1 MTKAIIFDLD
11 GLLADTEKLSYQ
23 IRANLMK
30 EYDIEFSLVDYVEN
44 ISGRPMHDSTDRL
57 IEMTKIP
64 LSKEEVM
71 RRLIDDG
78 YSKMEYGIEMKFS
91 AKEIV
96 EYFKDKGYKLALAT
110 SSNFER
116 AKRILKKGEIF
127 EYFDE
132 YVTFDD
138 VTKGKPDPEVF
149 LKAAEKLREKPEDCL
164 VLEDSEFGIEAAS
177 RAGIPVICI
186 PDMKE
191 PSKQY
196 LDKTYMVLDNLL
208 ELKKFY

>member
-1 MTKAIIFDLD
+1 MTKAFIFDLD
-11 GLLADTEKLSYQ
+11 GLLADTEKISYQ
-23 IRANLMK
+23 IRTNLLK
-30 EYDIEFSLVDYVEN
+30 EYGIEFSLTDYVEN

-64 LSKEEVM
+64 LSKEEIM
-71 RRLIDDG
+71 NRLKEDG
-78 YSKMEYGIEMKFS
+78 YSKTLEGVEMKFG
-91 AKEIV
+91 AKEIL
-96 EYFKDKGYKLALAT
+96 EYFKGKGYKTALAT

-116 AKRILKKGEIF
+116 AKIILEQGEIF
-127 EYFDE
+127 NLFDQ

-149 LKAAEKLREKPEDCL
+149 LKAAEKLGEKPEDCL

-177 RAGIPVICI
+177 RAGIPVICV

-196 LDKTYMVLDNLL
+196 LDKTHMVLDNLL
-208 ELKKFY
+208 ELKKYY

>member
-30 EYDIEFSLVDYVEN
+30 EYDIDFSLADYVEN

-57 IEMTKIP
+57 IEMTQIP

-78 YSKMEYGIEMKFS
+78 YSKMEEGVEMKFG
-91 AKEIV
+91 AKEII

-116 AKRILKKGEIF
+116 AKRILTQGEIF
-127 EYFDE
+127 EYFDA

-149 LKAAEKLREKPEDCL
+149 LKAAEKLGEDLEECL

-191 PSKQY
+191 PSKKY
-196 LDKTYMVLDNLL
+196 LDKAHMVLENLL
-208 ELKKFY
+208 ELKNYY